1 MLTDLKRT
9 KEFSK
14 LQQKIK
20 NLNEIIDNASTNSE
34 VMLKFFRSQI
44 MEGLAAKENE
54 IYANIENN
62 TQAQEYQNTLLSE
75 SLVKLD

>member
-1 MLTDLKRT
+1 
-9 KEFSK
+9 
-14 LQQKIK
+14 
-20 NLNEIIDNASTNSE
+20 
-34 VMLKFFRSQI
+34 

>member
-1 MLTDLKRT
+1 MRDLKRT
-9 KEFSK
+9 EEFSK

-20 NLNEIIDNASTNSE
+20 NLNEIIDNASTNNE
-34 VMLKFFRSQI
+34 VMLKIFRSQI